1 MPHAEPPLTRRTV
14 LGWAG
19 AASLAPVLSAC
30 GGGGSGP
37 DYTATIAWGRDAMRQ
52 ALASAGARAGTVA
65 LWSADGGMVWQEA
78 FGTSDAAG
86 TRPATVDTR
95 FNIGSVSKVIAAVA
109 ALILA
114 DRGLLALDDPIVRHL
129 PRFSMRSPE
138 YRLITVRHLLTHSSG
153 LPGSWLH
160 DMFSLAPLPGYA
172 EELEAGLANLHLKH
186 APGAMAVYCNDGFT
200 LFERVVQAV
209 SGQSFAAFVESAVLA
224 PLGMA
229 RSGYTLAPLPSGEAA
244 TAFIGNAPPG
254 QEFVNG
260 YATGGLCTTAPD
272 MMKFAALII
281 QGGVHEGRRL
291 LSAAAVAE
299 LLRPQNPDLR
309 INLTPEWRWG
319 LGWDNVNNPA
329 LAAAGVR
336 ALQKNGGTTAFSSDF
351 YVLPDAG
358 LALLL
363 SANATGFAPAPLAE
377 GLLLRALQA
386 QGRIAA
392 PPPPLPD
399 TLAPVATPATGEVPG
414 NLGIYARSTAPIRA
428 SSPDGVQIDLHQ
440 WAADTQSWAP
450 LALGLRLRSDGW
462 WATDAAPRVHY
473 QWQDTQGQRYLLSRE
488 AALSRTYR
496 FTQPLG
502 QRLLPRTEP
511 LPASWAA
518 LLGSRWRIVN
528 ESSASS
534 LTALGLPT
542 ARLSALPELSGYLM
556 WDDAQFLIPD
566 GDTRARMCVQV
577 PLNAGRDLVELIR
590 SDDAEGPSLLA
601 AGLRY
606 RPTA

>member
-1 MPHAEPPLTRRTV
+1 MPHADPRLTRRTV
-14 LGWAG
+14 LGWAS
-19 AASLAPVLSAC
+19 AATLPPLLGAC
-30 GGGGSGP
+30 GGDSGP
-37 DYTATIAWGRDAMRQ
+37 DYAATIAWGRDAMRQ

-65 LWSADGGMVWQEA
+65 LWSVNGGMVWQEA
-78 FGTSDAAG
+78 FGMRDAAG
-86 TRPATVDTR
+86 TESATIHTR

-109 ALILA
+109 ALLLA
-114 DRGLLALDDPIVRHL
+114 DRGLLALDDPIQRHL
-129 PRFSMRSPE
+129 PRFRMRSPQ

-172 EELEAGLANLHLKH
+172 EELEAGLADLHLKH

-200 LFERVVQAV
+200 LFERVVQAA
-209 SGQSFAAFVESAVLA
+209 SGQSFAAFVQSELLA

-229 RSGYTLAPLPSGEAA
+229 HSGYTLAPLPPGEAA
-244 TAFIGNAPPG
+244 TAFIGHAPPG
-254 QEFVNG
+254 QEFVNA
-260 YATGGLCTTAPD
+260 YATGGLCTTAAD
-272 MMKFAALII
+272 MMKLAALII

-299 LLRPQNPDLR
+299 LLRAQNPGLR
-309 INLTPEWRWG
+309 IDLTPEWRWG
-319 LGWDNVNNPA
+319 LGWDNVNHPA
-329 LAAAGVR
+329 LAAVGVR

-351 YVLPDAG
+351 YLLPDAG

-363 SANATGFAPAPLAE
+363 SANSTGFAPAPLAE

-392 PPPPLPD
+392 APVPLPD
-399 TLAPVATPATGEVPG
+399 TLAPIVTPAAAEVPG
-414 NLGIYARSTAPIRA
+414 KLGIYARSTAPIRA

-440 WAADTQSWAP
+440 WASDTQSWAP

-462 WATDAAPRVHY
+462 WAADAAPRVQY
-473 QWQDTQGQRYLLSRE
+473 QWQDAQGQRYMLSRE

-511 LPASWAA
+511 LPAAWAA

-534 LTALGLPT
+534 LAALGLPT
-542 ARLSALPELSGYLM
+542 ARLSALPELPGYLM

-566 GDTRARMCVQV
+566 GDARARMCVQV